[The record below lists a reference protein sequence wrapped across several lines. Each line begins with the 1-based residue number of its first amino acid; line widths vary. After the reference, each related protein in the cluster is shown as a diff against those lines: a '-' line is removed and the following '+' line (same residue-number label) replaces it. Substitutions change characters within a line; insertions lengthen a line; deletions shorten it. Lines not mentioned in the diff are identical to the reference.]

1 MLGFSFSKT
10 KNKITSSGTIAKN
23 RLKALLTNDRTAC
36 STQVLDMLR
45 LDIASVIESYVNIN
59 SDELTLNISRTD
71 DNTAPILIAAVPLI
85 EKR

>member
-10 KNKITSSGTIAKN
+10 KNKVNSSKNIAKN

-36 STQVLDMLR
+36 STQILDMLR
-45 LDIASVIESYVNIN
+45 LDIASIIESYVSIN
-59 SDELTLNISRTD
+59 PDELTLKISRTD
-71 DNTAPILIAAVPLI
+71 DNAAPILIVAVPLI

>member
-10 KNKITSSGTIAKN
+10 KNKVNSSKNIAKN

-36 STQVLDMLR
+36 STQILDMLR
-45 LDIASVIESYVNIN
+45 LDIASIIESYVSIN
-59 SDELTLNISRTD
+59 PDELTLKISRTD
-71 DNTAPILIAAVPLI
+71 DNTAPILIVAVPLI